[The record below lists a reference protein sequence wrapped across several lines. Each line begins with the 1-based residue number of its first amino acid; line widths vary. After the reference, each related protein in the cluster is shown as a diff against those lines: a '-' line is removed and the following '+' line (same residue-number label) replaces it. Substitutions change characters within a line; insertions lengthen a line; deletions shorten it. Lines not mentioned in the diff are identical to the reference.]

1 MSHAFLQRCAC
12 GGTLGPD
19 GECAACKAKRHAHA
33 TSLVGET
40 LGEGG
45 RPLEAAT
52 RAGFERATGHDF
64 GSVRVHT
71 GERAARSAK
80 AVGAHA
86 YTVGRDVVF
95 GADRYDPGSE
105 AGRRLL
111 AHELTHVRQQ
121 AGATPSGPL
130 RVVDVPAAEAEAD
143 RAARTVTARMPVA
156 LQRQPDRPHL
166 LPVPE
171 LRGPPPPMLFPPG
184 SIRETYILPAP
195 PEITLSPP
203 TLFTPRER
211 FPHVLDTPLVGP
223 APFTPAIFISVS
235 RCVPDRPLDWSDFQG
250 APGAGFGAFTS
261 ATAIEENVQG
271 NVMFRAVLNNTASW
285 VKPEFPGAG
294 SRATN
299 LCAPLVTRCQSDLA
313 AAGAGATW
321 SRTPGAGCAA
331 SVFTPAQATNAN
343 ECDTVVG
350 AACDADAIAE
360 SARLLAHEQGHFDIA
375 CKLVGRADD
384 ALAAG
389 TALATVRTWLNTNLQ
404 PQNTQYDGDTGNG
417 CNAAQQAAWL
427 TRIAGGLP
435 AVVGP

>member
-12 GGTLGPD
+12 GGTPGPD
-19 GECAACKAKRHAHA
+19 GERAACKAKRLAQA
-33 TSLVGET
+33 TSLVAET
-40 LGEGG
+40 LGEPG
-45 RPLEAAT
+45 RPLEPAT
-52 RAGFERATGHDF
+52 RADFGRTIGHDF

-71 GERAARSAK
+71 SERAAQSAK
-80 AVGAHA
+80 ALSARA

-95 GADRYDPGSE
+95 AAGRYDPRSE

-121 AGATPSGPL
+121 ADATPSGPL
-130 RVVDVPAAEAEAD
+130 RVVDSPAAEAEAD

-156 LQRQPDRPHL
+156 VQRQPDRPNL
-166 LPVPE
+166 LTGE
-171 LRGPPPPMLFPPG
+171 LRGPPPPMLVQPG

-195 PEITLSPP
+195 PEIRLSPP
-203 TLFTPRER
+203 TLLAPREP
-211 FPHVLDTPLVGP
+211 FPRVLDTPLLGP
-223 APFTPAIFISVS
+223 PPFTPAIFISVS
-235 RCVPDRPLDWSDFQG
+235 RCVPDRPLDWGDFQG
-250 APGAGFGAFTS
+250 APGTGFGAFTS
-261 ATAIEENVQG
+261 ADVPEENVQG
-271 NVMFRAVLNNTASW
+271 NVMFRAVLNNSASW

-294 SRATN
+294 ARATN

-321 SRTPGAGCAA
+321 SRTPGVGCAA

-343 ECDTVVG
+343 ACDTVVG

-360 SARLLAHEQGHFDIA
+360 SARLLRHEQGHFDIA

-389 TALATVRTWLNTNLQ
+389 RPLATVRTWLNTNVQ
-404 PQNTQYDGDTGNG
+404 PQNTQYDNDTGSG
-417 CNAAQQAAWL
+417 CNAAQQAAWS
-427 TRIAGGLP
+427 TRIAGGLQG
-435 AVVGP
+435 VTGP